1 MSVSFFFKKE
11 NILNIKQQE
20 VFPLQ
25 RFDSPSLLQA
35 LDTKNNGWAGLPL
48 DFNTLISQKE
58 IGLPQNFSP
67 SIVYFF
73 VFKNQ
78 VCLSFL
84 KF

>member
-1 MSVSFFFKKE
+1 MSVSFFLKKE
-11 NILNIKQQE
+11 NILNIKQKE

-25 RFDSPSLLQA
+25 HFDSPSLLQA
-35 LDTKNNGWAGLPL
+35 LDTKNNRLVCLAL
-48 DFNTLISQKE
+48 DVYTLISQRE
-58 IGLPQNFSP
+58 MSLPQKLLP